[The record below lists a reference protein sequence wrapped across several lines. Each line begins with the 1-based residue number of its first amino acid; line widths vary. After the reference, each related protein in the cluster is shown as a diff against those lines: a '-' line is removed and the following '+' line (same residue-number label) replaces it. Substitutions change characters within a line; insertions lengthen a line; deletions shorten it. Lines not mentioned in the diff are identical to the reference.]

1 MKKFTK
7 FSDVPAGASY
17 IGSSYGDDG
26 TLDENL
32 ADYIED
38 AIQPASY
45 TDSEGVTH
53 YFDLYETEVTQ

>member
-17 IGSSYGDDG
+17 IGSTYGDG

-45 TDSEGVTH
+45 TDADGVTH
-53 YFDLYETEVTQ
+53 YFDLYDMETTQ

>member
-1 MKKFTK
+1 MKKFNK

-38 AIQPASY
+38 AIQPALY
-45 TDSEGVTH
+45 TDADGVTH
-53 YFDLYETEVTQ
+53 YFDLYDMETNQ